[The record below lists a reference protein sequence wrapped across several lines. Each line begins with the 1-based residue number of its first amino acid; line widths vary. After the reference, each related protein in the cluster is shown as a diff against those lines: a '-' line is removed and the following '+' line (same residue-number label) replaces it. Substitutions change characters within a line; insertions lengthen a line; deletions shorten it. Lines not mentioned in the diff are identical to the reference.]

1 MNFNTTQLERWMELI
16 RTHPDGLDCFWPSQ
30 INAKAWLV
38 EEVNFHF
45 PRAQSCIIF
54 GSWYGVLADML
65 TIEDI
70 TCIDKQEFYLEW
82 CAQKYTTWGGCMSKY
97 QYDYTPD
104 IVINT
109 STEHVSQKVYDKW
122 FDNIPE
128 GTHYIIQGNNDFSE
142 KDHVRA
148 TEELSLFAFKNN
160 LTEALYL
167 DELPYEGP
175 WDFIN
180 GKSNP
185 LKRFMGIGKK

>member
-1 MNFNTTQLERWMELI
+1 MELI
-16 RTHPDGLDCFWPSQ
+16 RTHADGLECFWPSQ
-30 INAKAWLV
+30 INAKSWLV
-38 EEVNFHF
+38 DEVNRRF

-70 TCIDKQEFYLEW
+70 TCVDKLEYYLEW

-97 QYDYTPD
+97 TYTHD
-104 IVINT
+104 VDLVINT
-109 STEHVSQKVYDKW
+109 STEHVSQGVYDKW
-122 FDNIPE
+122 FDNIPA

-142 KDHVRA
+142 KDHVRSY
-148 TEELSLFAFKNN
+148 EELHEFAFRNN
-160 LTEALYL
+160 LTDYIMLE
-167 DELPYEGP
+167 ELPYEGP